1 MRLAQYSSDSGV
13 SSAFYVGYT
22 QQPNGVD
29 YVTGRETEAP
39 DSDFQGC
46 FYHIIHTCLNS
57 LGPRKTRFLSL
68 GITWGRLSLCIVILC
83 SSTVLLK
90 LWSVES
96 RTKKGGLA
104 FCMSL
109 GFSNFIFSGNSLL
122 LYFTKVSVC
131 NNWKVF
137 FFWTDPFALSLRSTG
152 LLERREWAKTQQVLH
167 VGCMNESITEWT
179 AVWRSKNKPQEEKCP
194 ESRFLIQVPV
204 EGESLRLQ
212 VHSQTQ

>member
-68 GITWGRLSLCIVILC
+68 GISWGRLSLCIVILC

-96 RTKKGGLA
+96 CTKKGGLA

-137 FFWTDPFALSLRSTG
+137 FLNRSFCAIS
-152 LLERREWAKTQQVLH
+152 EKHWAAGEKR
-167 VGCMNESITEWT
+167 VGENT
-179 AVWRSKNKPQEEKCP
+179 AGASCWVYE
-194 ESRFLIQVPV
+194 
-204 EGESLRLQ
+204 
-212 VHSQTQ
+212 